1 MPIWSRFN
9 RQPRGKSRSHSPS
22 WETTMR
28 PTLWGDWVDEDVY
41 DTDPFMIREQ
51 SQRRRQRQSR
61 TAPRTR
67 FKR

>member
-1 MPIWSRFN
+1 
-9 RQPRGKSRSHSPS
+9 
-22 WETTMR
+22 MR